1 MGMEDLAA
9 KATLDIMQQKRADI
23 DTKSCELKIDGK
35 FSRISTGHSLETVK
49 HTANIEVPSL
59 ERLIYKNAMAFYADE
74 ECHWVPQTA
83 CGR

>member
-1 MGMEDLAA
+1 MGNFQGFQLVIALKQSNTQPTFVYTA
-9 KATLDIMQQKRADI
+9 KNGKGKTQQ
-23 DTKSCELKIDGK
+23 
-35 FSRISTGHSLETVK
+35 
-49 HTANIEVPSL
+49 IEVPSL